1 MAENTNTQQF
11 NIRISEEAANA
22 FRDYCRAQGFRTQAQ
37 GFDHLMQVLTLN
49 EAKVKIPHRLAEIE
63 DFERITKS
71 ILDKY
76 LILLEA
82 CETAT
87 ENAKESFRSDLQKK
101 AERLDKLQTR
111 VDTLEAENKTL
122 SQEAKDA
129 EKKASSL
136 EDSLKTK
143 EGLIADLSKT
153 IDSKDQAMSAL
164 NLLISDAKAKADKYD
179 ALKAEHDACLQEMRE
194 AELAHKEE
202 LRQAKS
208 DIDQAKLEAK
218 TARIT
223 AIAELSESHKKEL
236 ASVQAKLDERTEEL
250 MAVKEELSKLRLE
263 TAAGTTKKTTTKKA
277 TTKKEEA

>member
-1 MAENTNTQQF
+1 MAERDQLG
-11 NIRISEEAANA
+11 ISGVTEEQRNA
-22 FRDYCRAQGFRTQAQ
+22 FREFCRSHGFKNQAQ
-37 GFDHLMQVLTLN
+37 GFDHIMQVVALN
-49 EAKVKIPHRLAEIE
+49 DAKVKMPSRAAQIE
-63 DFERITKS
+63 DFERLTKG
-71 ILDKY
+71 ILDRY
-76 LILLEA
+76 MQILED
-82 CETAT
+82 CQNAT

-101 AERLDKLQTR
+101 DEKLDKLQTR
-111 VDTLEAENKTL
+111 VDALEAENKRL
-122 SQEAKDA
+122 AEESKDA
-129 EKKASSL
+129 KKKSSEL

-143 EGLIADLSKT
+143 EGLIADQSKA

-208 DIDQAKLEAK
+208 DIDQARLEAK

-263 TAAGTTKKTTTKKA
+263 TAAGTAKKTTTTRK
-277 TTKKEEA
+277 TTKKGEE